1 MRNIVLLL
9 VFFTALTG
17 CKNNS
22 KSESSVTIDTLDVQ
36 NDKTDRQSDGLV
48 LMTGEF
54 VYYADAA
61 VLQTNSSS
69 IYGVVIN
76 EKMHE
81 LDKLAQQYK
90 TEPTDYVHVE
100 IRGKIIPRPE
110 NEEGWPYRVDIKEIL
125 KVSKS
130 QNEEEVIKL
139 ESE

>member
-1 MRNIVLLL
+1 MKNIVLLL
-9 VFFTALTG
+9 VFFIAVTS

-22 KSESSVTIDTLDVQ
+22 KSEKKDSMSVQDE
-36 NDKTDRQSDGLV
+36 KTAKQSDGLV
-48 LMTGEF
+48 LMKGEF
-54 VYYADAA
+54 VYFDGAA
-61 VLQTNSSS
+61 VLQANSSS

-81 LDKLAQQYK
+81 LDKMAQQFK
-90 TEPTDYVHVE
+90 TDPTDYVSVE
-100 IRGKIIPRPE
+100 IRGKIIPKPD

-130 QNEEEVIKL
+130 QTENEVIKL